1 MNFIYTHLE
10 DYIRELYTSIDVTT
24 PKHLNPGLIAS
35 RLGFTLYFLPYDST
49 NTGNVI
55 FIDSRLSEER
65 QWQDFGHEL
74 CHATVHSGNQ
84 AKSIQLFRE
93 YQEWKAN
100 SFALQACVPTFMLNK
115 LKLPSNEEKAIITI
129 QAFFHVEYDFAKK
142 RLYHYLNNHYFDGY
156 RLTEGSNYCEV
167 R

>member
-1 MNFIYTHLE
+1 MNFVYTHLE
-10 DYIRELYTSIDVTT
+10 DYIRELYTSINVTT
-24 PKHLNPGLIAS
+24 PKQLNPVLIAA
-35 RLGFTLYFLPYDST
+35 RLGFSLFFLPCDST

-55 FIDSRLSEER
+55 FIDSRLSEKE

-84 AKSIQLFRE
+84 AKSITLFRE

-115 LKLPSNEEKAIITI
+115 IKLPINEEKAIKII
-129 QAFFHVEYDFAKK
+129 QLHFNVDYDFAKK
-142 RLYHYLNNHYFDGY
+142 RLNHYLNNHYYAGY
-156 RLTEGSNYCEV
+156 TLAEGSNYCGV